1 MVIVVVSIFTVV
13 VVSIFTIVAVVSIFT
28 VVVVVFVFIVSIFTV
43 VVVESLLLFFKT
55 MVVGITTTAMTKT
68 GEIQII
74 IHFNRFLATTI
85 VLNIRILLLSLKQSR
100 HYFYCVVG
108 IDSTSSFV
116 FSPIA

>member
-1 MVIVVVSIFTVV
+1 MVIV
-13 VVSIFTIVAVVSIFT
+13 VVSIFTIVAVVSIF

-68 GEIQII
+68 VEIQII